1 MKKVRRF
8 NGTEGSDVPG
18 LLGDEA
24 NKRFAERVNAVEEEE
39 ENLAA
44 EQRGENILKGMR
56 DAEAK
61 PKDFKSAFA
70 GARSAGNKTFE
81 FGGKKYTTELAKP
94 STPSTPSGRG
104 PTIEKAQALKA
115 AQSQNSQASGSKSVL
130 EKYDAKGNRRPTAEE
145 DALEGVYPEQALMG
159 GANFGI
165 KSIAQAAK
173 NLANRGGAK
182 EATKRVEP
190 YLAKEAQMA
199 LPAPAKQMALPAPP
213 SRLALPAPARQLGYD
228 KAAGKTASKTAERN
242 ARTQGRQ
249 DEMSRENLRRYGM
262 TDDTS
267 RDAVNAVRENLGMG
281 RGFKVMKKGGSTQG
295 YASGGKVRS
304 ASSRADGIAIRGKT
318 RA

>member
-8 NGTEGSDVPG
+8 VDGGET
-18 LLGDEA
+18 DEMEAA
-24 NKRFAERVNAVEEEE
+24 NQSED
-39 ENLAA
+39 LAA

-61 PKDFKSAFA
+61 PPIVTMDQVKKA
-70 GARSAGNKTFE
+70 GFSNLRDYLNDKQKLTRRGTPAADTSNAY
-81 FGGKKYTTELAKP
+81 GKEQQYQ
-94 STPSTPSGRG
+94 R
-104 PTIEKAQALKA
+104 AQEA
-115 AQSQNSQASGSKSVL
+115 AQSSAEKARRAAIEKSQ
-130 EKYDAKGNRRPTAEE
+130 
-145 DALEGVYPEQALMG
+145 ALEGSYPEQALMG
-159 GANFGI
+159 GAGFGI
-165 KSIAQAAK
+165 KSLAQAAK

-182 EATKRVEP
+182 EAAKRVEP

-199 LPAPAKQMALPAPP
+199 LPAPAKQ
-213 SRLALPAPARQLGYD
+213 LALPAPARQLGYD

-304 ASSRADGIAIRGKT
+304 ASSRADGCAIRGKT

>member
-8 NGTEGSDVPG
+8 VDGGET
-18 LLGDEA
+18 DEMEAA
-24 NKRFAERVNAVEEEE
+24 NQGED
-39 ENLAA
+39 LAA

-61 PKDFKSAFA
+61 PPIVTMDQVKKA
-70 GARSAGNKTFE
+70 GFSNLRDYLNDKQKLTRRGAPAADTSNAY
-81 FGGKKYTTELAKP
+81 GKEQQYQ
-94 STPSTPSGRG
+94 R
-104 PTIEKAQALKA
+104 AQEA
-115 AQSQNSQASGSKSVL
+115 AQSSAEKARRAAMEKSQ
-130 EKYDAKGNRRPTAEE
+130 
-145 DALEGVYPEQALMG
+145 ALEGSYPEQALMG
-159 GANFGI
+159 GAGFGI
-165 KSIAQAAK
+165 KSLAQAAK

-182 EATKRVEP
+182 EAAKRVEP
-190 YLAKEAQMA
+190 YLAKEA
-199 LPAPAKQMALPAPP
+199 QMALPAPP

-228 KAAGKTASKTAERN
+228 KAAGKTASKMAERN

>member
-8 NGTEGSDVPG
+8 VDGGETEEDIDPSVLPNSSRTFAASGRFSGS
-18 LLGDEA
+18 A
-24 NKRFAERVNAVEEEE
+24 
-39 ENLAA
+39 
-44 EQRGENILKGMR
+44 
-56 DAEAK
+56 AK
-61 PKDFKSAFA
+61 PPIVTKEQLEKSGLSLRDYMNKQQGLTRR
-70 GARSAGNKTFE
+70 GAPAADTSKAYGKEQQYQRASEAAQSPEGKAKRSAMAE
-81 FGGKKYTTELAKP
+81 
-94 STPSTPSGRG
+94 
-104 PTIEKAQALKA
+104 AQALEGSYPAENIAGGVAGLLKA
-115 AQSQNSQASGSKSVL
+115 
-130 EKYDAKGNRRPTAEE
+130 
-145 DALEGVYPEQALMG
+145 
-159 GANFGI
+159 GAGKLFGQG
-165 KSIAQAAK
+165 A
-173 NLANRGGAK
+173 AK

-190 YLAKEAQMA
+190 YLAKEA
-199 LPAPAKQMALPAPP
+199 QMALPAPP

>member
-8 NGTEGSDVPG
+8 GGGGGT
-18 LLGDEA
+18 DEMEAA
-24 NKRFAERVNAVEEEE
+24 NQGED
-39 ENLAA
+39 LAA
-44 EQRGENILKGMR
+44 ELRGENILKGMR

-61 PKDFKSAFA
+61 PPIVTKEQLEKSGLSLRDYMNKQQGLTRRG
-70 GARSAGNKTFE
+70 GAT
-81 FGGKKYTTELAKP
+81 P
-94 STPSTPSGRG
+94 PVSTKSVASGERLG
-104 PTIEKAQALKA
+104 PTLEKAQALK
-115 AQSQNSQASGSKSVL
+115 ASGSKSVL
-130 EKYDAKGNRRPTAEE
+130 EKYDAKGNRRPTAEAQ
-145 DALEGVYPEQALMG
+145 ALEGVYPEQALMG
-159 GANFGI
+159 GAGFGI
-165 KSIAQAAK
+165 KNIAKAAQ

-182 EATKRVEP
+182 EAATRIEP

-199 LPAPAKQMALPAPP
+199 LPAPAKQ
-213 SRLALPAPARQLGYD
+213 LALPAPARQLGYD

-281 RGFKVMKKGGSTQG
+281 RGFKVMKKGGSTQS

>member
-8 NGTEGSDVPG
+8 ANGGET
-18 LLGDEA
+18 DEMEAA
-24 NKRFAERVNAVEEEE
+24 NQSED
-39 ENLAA
+39 LAA

-61 PKDFKSAFA
+61 PPIVTMDQVKKA
-70 GARSAGNKTFE
+70 GFSNLRDYLNDKQKLTRRGAPAADTSNAY
-81 FGGKKYTTELAKP
+81 GKEQQYQ
-94 STPSTPSGRG
+94 R
-104 PTIEKAQALKA
+104 AQEA
-115 AQSQNSQASGSKSVL
+115 AQSSAEKARRAAMEKSQ
-130 EKYDAKGNRRPTAEE
+130 
-145 DALEGVYPEQALMG
+145 ALEGSYPEQALMG
-159 GANFGI
+159 GAGFGI
-165 KSIAQAAK
+165 KSLAQAAK

-182 EATKRVEP
+182 EAAKRVEP

-199 LPAPAKQMALPAPP
+199 LPAPAKQ
-213 SRLALPAPARQLGYD
+213 LALPAPARQLGYD

>member
-8 NGTEGSDVPG
+8 ADGGETEDMVAPG
-18 LLGDEA
+18 NEEA
-24 NKRFAERVNAVEEEE
+24 IKNRLMAGMPEEPDRVFAAPDRFSP
-39 ENLAA
+39 
-44 EQRGENILKGMR
+44 
-56 DAEAK
+56 K
-61 PKDFKSAFA
+61 PQDFKSAFA
-70 GARSAGNKTFE
+70 GARSAGDKTFE
-81 FGGKKYTTELAKP
+81 FNGKKYTTDLAKP
-94 STPSTPSGRG
+94 TAPVSTKSVASGERLG
-104 PTIEKAQALKA
+104 PTLEKAQALK
-115 AQSQNSQASGSKSVL
+115 ASGSKSVL

-159 GANFGI
+159 GAGFGI
-165 KSIAQAAK
+165 KNIAKAAQ

-182 EATKRVEP
+182 EAATRVEP

-199 LPAPAKQMALPAPP
+199 LPAPAKQ
-213 SRLALPAPARQLGYD
+213 LALPAPARQLGYD

-281 RGFKVMKKGGSTQG
+281 RGFKVMKKGGSTQS

>member
-8 NGTEGSDVPG
+8 VDGGET
-18 LLGDEA
+18 DEMEAA
-24 NKRFAERVNAVEEEE
+24 NQSED
-39 ENLAA
+39 LAA

-61 PKDFKSAFA
+61 PPIVTMDQVKKA
-70 GARSAGNKTFE
+70 GFSNLRDYMNKQQGLTRR
-81 FGGKKYTTELAKP
+81 GAPAADTSNAYGKEQQYQ
-94 STPSTPSGRG
+94 R
-104 PTIEKAQALKA
+104 AQEA
-115 AQSQNSQASGSKSVL
+115 AQSSAEKARRAAMEKSQ
-130 EKYDAKGNRRPTAEE
+130 
-145 DALEGVYPEQALMG
+145 ALEGSYPEQALMG

-165 KSIAQAAK
+165 KSLAQAAK

-182 EATKRVEP
+182 EAAKRVEP

-199 LPAPAKQMALPAPP
+199 LPAPAKQ
-213 SRLALPAPARQLGYD
+213 LALPAPARQLGYD

-304 ASSRADGIAIRGKT
+304 ASSRADGCAIRGKT

>member
-8 NGTEGSDVPG
+8 VDGGET
-18 LLGDEA
+18 DEMEAA
-24 NKRFAERVNAVEEEE
+24 NQGED
-39 ENLAA
+39 LAA

-61 PKDFKSAFA
+61 PPIVTMDQVKKA
-70 GARSAGNKTFE
+70 GFSNLRDYLNDKQKLTRRGAPAADTSNAY
-81 FGGKKYTTELAKP
+81 GKEQQYQ
-94 STPSTPSGRG
+94 R
-104 PTIEKAQALKA
+104 AQEA
-115 AQSQNSQASGSKSVL
+115 AQSSAEKARRAAMEKSQ
-130 EKYDAKGNRRPTAEE
+130 
-145 DALEGVYPEQALMG
+145 ALEGSYPEQALMG
-159 GANFGI
+159 GAGFGI
-165 KSIAQAAK
+165 KSLAQAAK

-182 EATKRVEP
+182 EAAKRVEP

>member
-8 NGTEGSDVPG
+8 VDGGETEEDINPSIRPNSSRTFAAPG
-18 LLGDEA
+18 
-24 NKRFAERVNAVEEEE
+24 RFSPPA
-39 ENLAA
+39 
-44 EQRGENILKGMR
+44 
-56 DAEAK
+56 AK
-61 PKDFKSAFA
+61 PPIVTKEQLEKSGLSLRDYMNKQQGLKPR
-70 GARSAGNKTFE
+70 GAPAADTSKAYGKEQQYQRASEAAQSPEGKAKRSAMAE
-81 FGGKKYTTELAKP
+81 
-94 STPSTPSGRG
+94 
-104 PTIEKAQALKA
+104 AQALE
-115 AQSQNSQASGSKSVL
+115 GS
-130 EKYDAKGNRRPTAEE
+130 
-145 DALEGVYPEQALMG
+145 YPVENIAG
-159 GANFGI
+159 GAASLLKAGAGKLFGQG
-165 KSIAQAAK
+165 A
-173 NLANRGGAK
+173 AK
-182 EATKRVEP
+182 EAATRIEP

-199 LPAPAKQMALPAPP
+199 LPAPAKQ
-213 SRLALPAPARQLGYD
+213 LALPAPARQLGYD

>member
-8 NGTEGSDVPG
+8 VDGGETEEDIDPSVLPNSSRTFAASDRFSGS
-18 LLGDEA
+18 A
-24 NKRFAERVNAVEEEE
+24 
-39 ENLAA
+39 
-44 EQRGENILKGMR
+44 
-56 DAEAK
+56 AK
-61 PKDFKSAFA
+61 PPIVTKEQLEKSGLSLRDYMNKQQGLTRR
-70 GARSAGNKTFE
+70 GAPAVDTSKAYGKEQQYQRASEAAQSPEGKAKRSAMVE
-81 FGGKKYTTELAKP
+81 
-94 STPSTPSGRG
+94 
-104 PTIEKAQALKA
+104 AQALEGSYPAENIAGGVAGLLKA
-115 AQSQNSQASGSKSVL
+115 
-130 EKYDAKGNRRPTAEE
+130 
-145 DALEGVYPEQALMG
+145 
-159 GANFGI
+159 GAGKLFGQG
-165 KSIAQAAK
+165 A
-173 NLANRGGAK
+173 AK

-304 ASSRADGIAIRGKT
+304 ASSRADGIAICGKT

>member
-24 NKRFAERVNAVEEEE
+24 NKRFSERANAIETE

-61 PKDFKSAFA
+61 PPIITMDQVKKA
-70 GARSAGNKTFE
+70 GFSNLRDYLNDKQGLKPRGAPAADTSKAYGKEQQYQRASEAAQSPEGKAKRSAMAE
-81 FGGKKYTTELAKP
+81 
-94 STPSTPSGRG
+94 
-104 PTIEKAQALKA
+104 AQALE
-115 AQSQNSQASGSKSVL
+115 GS
-130 EKYDAKGNRRPTAEE
+130 
-145 DALEGVYPEQALMG
+145 YPVENIAG
-159 GANFGI
+159 GAASLLKAGAGKLFG
-165 KSIAQAAK
+165 
-173 NLANRGGAK
+173 RGAAK
-182 EATKRVEP
+182 EAAKQVEP

-199 LPAPAKQMALPAPP
+199 LPAPAKQ
-213 SRLALPAPARQLGYD
+213 LALPAPARQLGYD
-228 KAAGKTASKTAERN
+228 KAAGKTASKTAERS